1 MTWIYSCTGCGSV
14 VNPGGQMVVLV
25 GLFGGAQMLLG
36 FSPEPGD
43 YTLYLP
49 PGAELEHGDTW
60 TFHCP
65 VCHGSL
71 VSDLNE
77 NLCALDLDDDGV
89 KKRVLFSRIAGEH
102 ATFVISGETEAIAHG
117 DDADE
122 YEDTITMEIEKVR

>member
-1 MTWIYSCTGCGSV
+1 MAWIYSCTECGSV
-14 VNPGGQMVVLV
+14 VNPGGGMVVLV
-25 GLFGGAQMLLG
+25 GLFGGAQMLIG

-49 PGAELEHGDTW
+49 PGAELERGEAW

-77 NLCALDLDDDGV
+77 NLCALDLDQDGA
-89 KKRVLFSRIAGEH
+89 KKRVLFSRICGEH
-102 ATFVISGETEAIAHG
+102 ATFVVAGDTQVDAHG
-117 DDADE
+117 EDADE
-122 YEDTITMEIEKVR
+122 YEDTVTIRIEKR

>member
-1 MTWIYSCTGCGSV
+1 
-14 VNPGGQMVVLV
+14 MVVLV
-25 GLFGGAQMLLG
+25 GLFGGAQMLIG
-36 FSPEPGD
+36 FHPEPGD

-49 PGAELEHGDTW
+49 PGAELERGETW

-77 NLCALDLDDDGV
+77 NLCALDLDEDGV

-102 ATFVISGETEAIAHG
+102 ATYVVSGG
-117 DDADE
+117 DVAMALGEDVDE
-122 YEDTITMEIEKVR
+122 YEDTVTIRIEKNP

>member
-71 VSDLNE
+71 VSELNE
-77 NLCALDLDDDGV
+77 NLCALDLSDDGV

-102 ATFVISGETEAIAHG
+102 ATFVITGEAVTIAHG
-117 DDADE
+117 EDQDE